1 VLGFVCIYFTS
12 CSIFLYLMLFHYCAF
27 VFLGWIPEGVINQM
41 EKILMSFL
49 WKRGELNNSG
59 AKVAWNLVCLPKKK
73 ASVGVKNLRAVE

>member
-1 VLGFVCIYFTS
+1 
-12 CSIFLYLMLFHYCAF
+12 MLFHYCAF
-27 VFLGWIPEGVINQM
+27 VFWGWIPILSLFILPEGVINQM